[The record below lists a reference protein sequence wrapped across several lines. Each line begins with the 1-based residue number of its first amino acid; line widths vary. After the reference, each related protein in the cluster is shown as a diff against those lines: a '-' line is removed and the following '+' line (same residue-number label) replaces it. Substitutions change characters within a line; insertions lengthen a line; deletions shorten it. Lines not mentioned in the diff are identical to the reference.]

1 METILQ
7 LITILAVIVGTVFS
21 CLGVLGYLRLP
32 DVYTRLHATG
42 KVSLFGVVF
51 LLIAAVAWTPL
62 GLGKALI
69 LIAFLLLAGP
79 ATTHAIASAAYR
91 IGIPVQPSL
100 RDDLAVLS
108 ERHAADAAGP
118 ILAPAGESTE

>member
-1 METILQ
+1 MATILQ
-7 LITILAVIVGTVFS
+7 LITIAAVVIGTAFS
-21 CLGVLGYLRLP
+21 FLGVLGYLRLP

-91 IGIPVQPSL
+91 IGIPLKPGL
-100 RDDLAVLS
+100 RDELAAVS
-108 ERHAADAAGP
+108 IIQDTGAADFTP
-118 ILAPAGESTE
+118 VTESEEE